1 MQERIQLVS
10 VARVL
15 TFYRPSFYDIG
26 YMSVGAIGDTCQAI
40 ASKEVKEKV
49 ALSVHYGRAKSYSAF
64 LDPRPVVRSRAE
76 DQENNGRMERCGETL
91 R

>member
-49 ALSVHYGRAKSYSAF
+49 ALSVHHPRAFGILRSSAGCSIA
-64 LDPRPVVRSRAE
+64 SR
-76 DQENNGRMERCGETL
+76 GSRK
-91 R
+91 